1 LVHSRDEAV
10 GHALRFTLALD
21 GVEVHVYQEAGA
33 LLSSPVLKACHCLV
47 LHDDPPR
54 TDGCALLE
62 LLRQHGAL
70 APAILLVGLLT
81 AALQA
86 RAEAAG
92 FWLVLEWPILDNRL
106 IEAILSQVRAQRTQ
120 GRPYV

>member
-1 LVHSRDEAV
+1 
-10 GHALRFTLALD
+10 
-21 GVEVHVYQEAGA
+21 
-33 LLSSPVLKACHCLV
+33 
-47 LHDDPPR
+47 
-54 TDGCALLE
+54 LE

-70 APAILLVGLLT
+70 APAILLVGPLT

-92 FWLVLEWPILDNRL
+92 FWLVLESPILDTRL